1 MRNMRARRSASAS
14 QTTLHM
20 EVDVADDDIEAE
32 IDYVGKL
39 SRQPGNLIVGAIA
52 ACRPEDKGFAAFLE
66 RQKSNPVVKGFRRVL
81 HVMPDELSEGAL
93 FRENVKRL
101 SGTGLTFDL
110 CRPAAPDSR
119 RRSRS
124 SIWRPTCSSCSTIAA
139 CPTSRAVPSIPGA
152 ST

>member
-1 MRNMRARRSASAS
+1 
-14 QTTLHM
+14 M
-20 EVDVADDDIEAE
+20 EVDVAAGDIEAE
-32 IDYVGKL
+32 IDNVGKL

-52 ACRPEDKGFAAFLE
+52 ACRPEDDGFAAFLE

-93 FRENVKRL
+93 FRENMKRL

-110 CRPAAPDSR
+110 CRAAASDSR
-119 RRSRS
+119 RRSRWS
-124 SIWRPTCSSCSTIAA
+124 TSRPTCSSCSTIAA
-139 CPTSRAVPSIPGA
+139 CPTSRAMPSIPGA